1 MWTFGHKTQDLRQHK
16 TYCVWLYVDVH
27 VSPFERRVVLQD
39 TLHWVF
45 PFWDTWYYHPPL
57 RVFQALSPWHP
68 MLHLSEVWW
77 LYQQISNENGIKYR
91 PSVWSHF
98 YWQRQ
103 RERVREKL
111 GALSATV
118 KIKKWW
124 GVTQLCSSRNV
135 TRDLTTSIISETAV
149 CKSTNCP
156 LRG

>member
-45 PFWDTWYYHPPL
+45 PFWDTWYYHLPL

-118 KIKKWW
+118 KIKRSGEEWPSSAAAATW
-124 GVTQLCSSRNV
+124 LVILQLALLVKQQCVNQQIV
-135 TRDLTTSIISETAV
+135 L
-149 CKSTNCP
+149 
-156 LRG
+156 